1 MKTMIRQI
9 AASILAAAV
18 SVMLAACTID
28 GMDFHDT
35 GSGEMASGGA
45 HVEPCKV
52 VDGST
57 IDTSVVECG
66 VGLDLATFTEP
77 SRIADGIRR
86 QCDVRPAHPRAS
98 GVGKRAHRLHHGQLQ
113 QDSP

>member
-9 AASILAAAV
+9 AGSILAAAV

-45 HVEPCKV
+45 HVEPCKIV
-52 VDGST
+52 GGST
-57 IDTSVVECG
+57 IDTVRRG
-66 VGLDLATFTEP
+66 VRRRTGLRPTFTGP
-77 SRIADGIRR
+77 PD
-86 QCDVRPAHPRAS
+86 C
-98 GVGKRAHRLHHGQLQ
+98 
-113 QDSP
+113 